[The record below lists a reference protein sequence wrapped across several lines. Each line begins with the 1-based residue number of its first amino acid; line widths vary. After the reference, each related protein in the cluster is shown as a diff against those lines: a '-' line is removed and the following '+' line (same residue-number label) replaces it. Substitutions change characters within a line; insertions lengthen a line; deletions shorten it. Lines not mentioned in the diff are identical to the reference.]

1 MTAQPPLLRALD
13 RIFGPEERTSEDR
26 TGRGGVR
33 VLEAR
38 IEQLER
44 QRQVFEEEHQRIVAQ
59 LLATSDALMTE
70 QRTALARLDQEV
82 ADRTR
87 SWRERVVILEQAK
100 AASEAERLA
109 TQQHLL
115 NLAYALDAQMKVV
128 LEAADVVGKGINT
141 EEAREALELIRS
153 SAAAVLHTID
163 ACCGLEASVMDG
175 WDVCGTGELDDD
187 TGVPCQVKRSLEDS
201 GAPFDRAVVMAYAG
215 TDEALLQ
222 ELATLFLTE
231 GPKRLLELKAALAKG
246 DGPLLSRAAHT
257 LKGAAGLFG
266 AVEVTRA
273 ASEMEGLGLAGDLAR
288 AERVCTDLEAA
299 VTRLLHALT
308 GVVEEFSGAERG

>member
-1 MTAQPPLLRALD
+1 MTAQPPLLRDLD
-13 RIFGPEERTSEDR
+13 RIFGPGERTSEDR
-26 TGRGGVR
+26 TGRDGVR

-38 IEQLER
+38 REQLER
-44 QRQVFEEEHQRIVAQ
+44 QQQVFEEEHQRIVTQ

-87 SWRERVVILEQAK
+87 SWRERAVILEQAQ

-115 NLAYALDAQMKVV
+115 NLAYALDAQIKVV

-141 EEAREALELIRS
+141 EEAREALESIRS

-163 ACCGLEASVMDG
+163 ACCGREASVMDG
-175 WDVCGTGELDDD
+175 WDIRGTGELDDD

-201 GAPFDRAVVMAYAG
+201 GAPFDRAVVMACAG

-231 GPKRLLELKAALAKG
+231 GPKHLLELKAALATG

-273 ASEMEGLGLAGDLAR
+273 ASEMEGLGRAGDLAR
-288 AERVCTDLEAA
+288 AERVCADLEAA
-299 VTRLLHALT
+299 LTRLLHALT
-308 GVVEEFSGAERG
+308 GFVEEFSGAKRG